1 MTTVATSHLVLSLFP
16 GAGLLDRGF
25 EQAGYCV
32 VRGPDTLFG
41 QDVRSFS
48 LVNHAGR
55 FTGIIGGPPCQDFSR
70 ARRRPPTGHGREMLD
85 HFRRLI
91 TEAQPDWWL
100 MENVPT
106 VPDMIVPSYVTQRF
120 NLFACEFGLRQRR
133 NRSFQFG
140 SRDGLPIAVLR
151 RTQSHHRLRPAAL
164 ASDGEHGRPR
174 RTFADHCELQGL
186 PRSFDLP
193 GLSRAAKFRA
203 VGNGVP
209 VPMAFA
215 VAVAIRD
222 RAVTTGMRLCEC
234 GCGRAVTPRAIT
246 ATPACRKRQERKR
259 RAAGSQAAGSH
270 AASGASQIVHWW
282 KDDCPRLD
290 GSQVESIAYRQP

>member
-1 MTTVATSHLVLSLFP
+1 MTTAAASCLVLSLFP

-25 EQAGYCV
+25 ELSGYTV

-41 QDVRSFS
+41 QDIRPFT
-48 LVNHAGR
+48 LVNHAGK
-55 FTGIIGGPPCQDFSR
+55 FAGIVGGPPCQDFSR
-70 ARRRPPTGHGREMLD
+70 ARRRPPTGHGREMLS
-85 HFRRLI
+85 HFRRLV
-91 TEAQPDWWL
+91 TEAQPEWWL

-106 VPDMIVPSYVTQRF
+106 VPDMVIPGYTTQRF
-120 NLFACEFGLRQRR
+120 NLFASEFGLRQKR

-140 SRDGLPIAVLR
+140 SKGEPIAVLR
-151 RTQSHHRLRPAAL
+151 GTESHFRFRPAAL
-164 ASDGEHGRPR
+164 ASDGEHGRR
-174 RTFADHCELQGL
+174 RTFADFCELQGL

-222 RAVTTGMRLCEC
+222 RSVTKGLRLCEC
-234 GCGRAVTPRAIT
+234 GCGRAITPRAVT
-246 ATPACRKRQERKR
+246 ATAACRKRQERKR
-259 RAAGSQAAGSH
+259 RAAASH
-270 AASGASQIVHWW
+270 PERHDSFPPVDNSTFQLRHGT
-282 KDDCPRLD
+282 CPRLD
-290 GSQVESIAYRQP
+290 PSPK